1 MIFVVAALL
10 SAVNGMSIFGGMGG
24 FGRPSNAFQNLPGV
38 QEHQMG
44 IRTAFGTDGVD
55 SKPMGMYIAAGLLPR
70 YQPMAT
76 DGFDTSEAWIHGYG
90 PGGMPMTEQQVI
102 DKAKMMYP
110 VSAQLHRPENQ
121 ELMPQWNLIVASQL
135 LSAPDR
141 PAEQN
146 DAGAG
151 FGFGTGGSGFGTG
164 GSGFGPATGGGEI
177 EGFPS
182 TGFNSGFPPSDGS
195 GFGGFPATFAHGGEH
210 PEMEHPEMEHP
221 EMEHPEM
228 EHPEMEG
235 FHPAMFGNG
244 GNMGATGGDG
254 TTGAGNS
261 LFPGGFQFGEGF
273 GEGGASEHAE
283 DFCPMQAAESCRYPC
298 VLQGTFCSG
307 EIRLNKAQVMT
318 LRAAHQLK
326 ATHTE
331 TSTGF
336 KMGAVEWLYCLWGLT
351 TGLLLG
357 VCYMQRT
364 QKTKNELKEALTMA

>member
-1 MIFVVAALL
+1 MIFFVTAFLT
-10 SAVNGMSIFGGMGG
+10 AVNGMDFFGGMGA
-24 FGRPSNAFQNLPGV
+24 FGQPSNPFGNLPGV

-55 SKPMGMYIAAGLLPR
+55 SKPMGQFIAAGLLPR
-70 YQPMAT
+70 YQPIAT

-90 PGGMPMTEQQVI
+90 PGGMTMTEQQVI
-102 DKAKMMYP
+102 DKAKLMYP
-110 VSAQLHRPENQ
+110 VSAQLHRPENE

-146 DAGAG
+146 DASAG
-151 FGFGTGGSGFGTG
+151 FGT
-164 GSGFGPATGGGEI
+164 GSGFGPATGEGEM

-182 TGFNSGFPPSDGS
+182 TGFNSGFPPESGG

-210 PEMEHPEMEHP
+210 PEIEHPEIEHP
-221 EMEHPEM
+221 EY

-235 FHPAMFGNG
+235 LHPAMFGNG
-244 GNMGATGGDG
+244 GNMGTTGDG
-254 TTGAGNS
+254 STGAGN
-261 LFPGGFQFGEGF
+261 FPFPGFQFGEGF
-273 GEGGASEHAE
+273 GEGGASEHSE
-283 DFCPMQAAESCRYPC
+283 DYCPMQGATSCHYPC
-298 VLQGTFCSG
+298 VLLGNLCSG
-307 EIRLNKAQVMT
+307 EIRLNKAQVMA
-318 LRAAHQLK
+318 LRAARQLK